1 MYSTILLVL
10 IYIISVYSI
19 GRYFSLA
26 YSQKGIWLSI
36 SPKPLEFLLI
46 ICPCLN
52 TAFALMFWITEN
64 PIRTEFSVASQQKFY
79 GRLTKIKIDLQNITE
94 LLNKLTHRNTN
105 SAH

>member
-26 YSQKGIWLSI
+26 YLQKGIWSSI

-64 PIRTEFSVASQQKFY
+64 PIRTEFRLGPQGKIN
-79 GRLTKIKIDLQNITE
+79 GRMINI
-94 LLNKLTHRNTN
+94 NVRNTN